1 MPTRIKQVANIK
13 NKILSKILKIDPKSI
28 KLPETSKRS
37 QSSSSGMDTRVIANI
52 QNRIN
57 SPLFN
62 LTIADY
68 ELICGNNMITK
79 MMSKV
84 LECDEKQL
92 KKFCKYINVFRENI
106 NSSPKSIKNK
116 MKPKMTLNK
125 LPNDLKTQI
134 IEKYMSFFPTK
145 YVLKDFIPLE
155 KIDWSGLSS
164 NPNAIDL
171 LREKM
176 NNENELSQ
184 EVLNKVNI
192 EDKINWNGL
201 SGNPYAI
208 ELLEEKINR
217 ENEMTK
223 EYLETLHYFDK
234 INWKS
239 LSENPNPEAIE
250 LLKAHTDKIDW
261 EMLSE
266 NPNAID
272 LLKANYD
279 KINWK
284 SLSENPNAI
293 ELLKANY
300 DKIDWCGLSINSNP
314 KAIELLKNNPK
325 KIHWGILSKNRNP
338 AAIEL
343 LRKQFEKEKKTS
355 KYDLDWTED
364 KDKIN
369 WARLSGNPNA
379 IELLKEKIKEEDDI
393 PYNSKYARYNL
404 ADDQKINWA
413 MLSSNPNAIELLKA
427 NKDEIN
433 WGTLS
438 MNPNPE
444 AIKLIKKRLKYLRN
458 LSDREYYNL
467 SQDEHLEWEYLSINP
482 AAIELLEEKIKEE
495 EEKPELDN
503 RYDEISWAL
512 LSSNPAI
519 FEAK

>member
-250 LLKAHTDKIDW
+250 LLKA
-261 EMLSE
+261 
-266 NPNAID
+266 
-272 LLKANYD
+272 
-279 KINWK
+279 
-284 SLSENPNAI
+284 
-293 ELLKANY
+293 NY